1 METRKVI
8 ERATLLVVFLVLIA
22 ALFWFA
28 VSHEDARAA
37 LKEVCAFVQRQSVEH
52 AKDPPQELLDAI
64 HACWK
69 EGLQPKAVT
78 KEPKTL
84 RRNTVCANFG
94 PCSWQLLP
102 GRRRV

>member
-1 METRKVI
+1 MRKVI
-8 ERATLLVVFLVLIA
+8 EQAPLLVVFLALVA
-22 ALFWFA
+22 ALVWFA
-28 VSHEDARAA
+28 ISHEDARAA

-52 AKDPPQELLDAI
+52 AKARDPPQELLDAI

-69 EGLQPKAVT
+69 EGLLPKAVT

-84 RRNTVCANFG
+84 RRYTVCANFG
-94 PCSWQLLP
+94 SCSWPLLP

>member
-8 ERATLLVVFLVLIA
+8 ERATLLVVFLALSA

-52 AKDPPQELLDAI
+52 AKD
-64 HACWK
+64 ACWK
-69 EGLQPKAVT
+69 EGLLPKAVT

-94 PCSWQLLP
+94 PCSWPLLP